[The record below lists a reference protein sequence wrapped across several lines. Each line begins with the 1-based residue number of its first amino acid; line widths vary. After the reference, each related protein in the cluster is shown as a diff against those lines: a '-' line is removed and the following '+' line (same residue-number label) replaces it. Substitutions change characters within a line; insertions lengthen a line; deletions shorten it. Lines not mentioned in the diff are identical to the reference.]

1 MHMCV
6 IWLMEKVEW
15 SSCCFEH
22 CAGKHTKSGS
32 KILVPLWSN
41 LCLKRVH
48 FMPQVLCSQSVFIFT
63 SDLPFPPSSARPCPN
78 TWAWFPLCQFPPVP
92 QKRPSWSCPSSSSN
106 QTGVQLLVWGA
117 LSHEL
122 APLFP
127 KFQTFFFLWW
137 FFSFLMWL
145 WEGNRK
151 ARGLQTEEIGC
162 KCQTFLSLS

>member
-48 FMPQVLCSQSVFIFT
+48 FMPPSSLFPVSVHFYIW
-63 SDLPFPPSSARPCPN
+63 PAFPPSSAPPCPN

-117 LSHEL
+117 LSHAL

-127 KFQTFFFLWW
+127 KFQIFFFLWR
-137 FFSFLMWL
+137 FFSLLMWL
-145 WEGNRK
+145 WDGNRK
-151 ARGLQTEEIGC
+151 ARGLQAEETGC
-162 KCQTFLSLS
+162 KCQTFFSLS